1 MKRDAG
7 NATAPRKAFGHVR
20 EPEAGNAPNLI
31 AGSGVQQTRNPSAE
45 ETAEVARNHEG
56 GTGLDGWYRR
66 AERSFGSGEWT
77 R

>member
-7 NATAPRKAFGHVR
+7 NAMVPRRAFGHLR

-45 ETAEVARNHEG
+45 EAAEVVRNHEG
-56 GTGLDGWYRR
+56 GTGLDGWRRR
-66 AERSFGSGEWT
+66 AERSLGSRE
-77 R
+77 